1 MYGDRLILCYMDTDS
16 FILVI
21 ETEDVY
27 KDLEKIKE
35 YLDTSEFPVDHP
47 LFSTENKKVV
57 GKFSDESVE
66 DGNIRFIKEYI
77 ALRSKM
83 YYIDFDNTYAIENL
97 KKKISELNSEL
108 ESIPSEEY
116 EKRKKKKHDIYKTEQ
131 KLKNLGVKICKA
143 KGVKKSITSKF

>member
-1 MYGDRLILCYMDTDS
+1 RLVSIEMAKQKIVLDKPIYVGFCILEHSKRLMYDFFYRILKPMYGDRLILSYMDTDS

-97 KKKISELNSEL
+97 KKKMSELNS
-108 ESIPSEEY
+108 
-116 EKRKKKKHDIYKTEQ
+116 
-131 KLKNLGVKICKA
+131 
-143 KGVKKSITSKF
+143 

>member
-1 MYGDRLILCYMDTDS
+1 IFYLCTGHRAARSAATLTCNKLKPMYDNKINLCYMDTDS
-16 FILVI
+16 FILEI

-27 KDLEKIKE
+27 KDFEEIKVH
-35 YLDTSEFPVDHP
+35 LDTSEFPENHP

-108 ESIPSEEY
+108 E
-116 EKRKKKKHDIYKTEQ
+116 
-131 KLKNLGVKICKA
+131 
-143 KGVKKSITSKF
+143 